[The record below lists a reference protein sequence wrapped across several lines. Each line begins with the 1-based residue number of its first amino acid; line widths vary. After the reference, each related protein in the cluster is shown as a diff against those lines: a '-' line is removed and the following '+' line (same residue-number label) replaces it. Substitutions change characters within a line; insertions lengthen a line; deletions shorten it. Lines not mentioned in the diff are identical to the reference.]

1 MSATTPDRTL
11 APSPTRASTPEATRE
26 RGAGPEPGG
35 GRRQE
40 QSEQR
45 RRRVLEAAREC
56 LGELG
61 YAGAT
66 VTEIA
71 RRAGVSNG
79 LLYQFFRN
87 KEQLFVRVL
96 EDVVRAWV
104 REMVPREGDSPSQ
117 ALEGMFR
124 RSVAFCRAHPLLPAL
139 LRGDPEL
146 QLSRVQMAA
155 GERVQAHRDLVARL
169 LLRGIEAGDF
179 RPDLDVEA
187 TADVICQL
195 QSDYSGRAYRGDDRF
210 PDDPRVIDAAVALI
224 HAAVESRD

>member
-1 MSATTPDRTL
+1 MPVSA
-11 APSPTRASTPEATRE
+11 RE
-26 RGAGPEPGG
+26 NDPLPQDAAG

-40 QSEQR
+40 QSER
-45 RRRVLEAAREC
+45 RRQRVLEAAQEC

-61 YAGAT
+61 YSRAT

-87 KEQLFVRVL
+87 KEHLFAQVL
-96 EDVVRAWV
+96 RDVVLDWV
-104 REMVPREGDSPSQ
+104 REMVPRENESASQ

-139 LRGDPEL
+139 LLQDPEL
-146 QLSRVQMAA
+146 QLSRIQLAA
-155 GERVQAHRDLVARL
+155 GDRVQPHRDLVARL
-169 LLRGIEAGDF
+169 LTRGIEAGDF
-179 RPDLDVEA
+179 RSELDVAA

-195 QSDYSGRAYRGDDRF
+195 QSDYSARAYRSDERF

-224 HAAVESRD
+224 HAAVRGPVAPVST